1 MRFLMLNWRDPKNPL
16 AGGAERVSL
25 AYLSAL
31 VLRGH
36 EADWFTYDY
45 PGGSREELIDGVRIV
60 RGGGMGTSILAARSW
75 YRRQPRYDLVID
87 QHHGIPWY
95 APNWCGTRCL
105 AYIHE
110 VLGPIWGAFYP
121 WPVSSIGRMQERWTH
136 WLYRK
141 TPFFT
146 GSAETRRLLQRHGVR
161 DVSIVNYG
169 TDVAALP
176 GLSAKPLEPPY
187 RLIVVSRLAPN
198 KRIDHALETV
208 AELLERK
215 VPAELTVVGGGEEE
229 RRLKR
234 LAPDLNITDKV
245 RFTGPLSEERKNEEL
260 RAAHFILHTSQR
272 EGWGLNVTEANAM
285 GTPGAVYP
293 VGGLTES
300 TLDERT
306 GVISKRETPA
316 SLAERIAGAIQ
327 RPDDYQRW
335 REAAWQR
342 ARELHWDHILPRA
355 CDWFEARARGEK
367 ITLDSR

>member
-31 VLRGH
+31 VKRGH
-36 EADWFTYDY
+36 EADWFSYAFADA
-45 PGGSREELIDGVRIV
+45 PAEETIDGVRV
-60 RGGGMGTSILAARSW
+60 ARGGGMGTSILAARNW
-75 YRRQPRYDLVID
+75 YRRQRPYDLVID

-95 APNWCGTRCL
+95 APNWCGTRCV

-110 VLGPIWGAFYP
+110 VLGPIWNAFYP
-121 WPVSSIGRMQERWTH
+121 WPLNWIGRFQERWTH
-136 WLYRK
+136 WLYRR

-146 GSAETRRLLQRHGVR
+146 GSAETRRLLHRHGVR

-176 GLSAKPLEPPY
+176 ELPPKDLESPL

-208 AELLERK
+208 VELLERK
-215 VPAELTVVGGGEEE
+215 IRTELTIVGDGEEAQ
-229 RRLKR
+229 RLKR
-234 LAPDLNITDKV
+234 LAPDLNIIDKV
-245 RFTGPLSEERKNEEL
+245 RFTGALSEAEKNAAL
-260 RAAHFILHTSQR
+260 QQAHFIIHTSQR

-306 GVISKRETPA
+306 GVVSRQETPA
-316 SLAERIAGAIQ
+316 SLAERIAEAVQ

-335 REAAWQR
+335 REAAWRR
-342 ARELHWDHILPRA
+342 AQDLHWDNILPRA
-355 CDWFEARARGEK
+355 CDWFEARARGESV
-367 ITLDSR
+367 TLESR